1 MFLLFFRAPRGASG
15 PEAVLFILF
24 LSQASKLLVPSQEP
38 LPPEKLL
45 QPRGDYLGNRVAH
58 HPSFLELR
66 LSRALGLWEKQVLME
81 EAGRQPADA
90 APNLSS
96 FFAGALPANQP
107 QNGTAS
113 QPPGYGICQ

>member
-1 MFLLFFRAPRGASG
+1 MIS
-15 PEAVLFILF
+15 ILF
-24 LSQASKLLVPSQEP
+24 LSQASKLLAPSQEP

-45 QPRGDYLGNRVAH
+45 QPGGDYLGNRAA
-58 HPSFLELR
+58 PSRRLSKGTW
-66 LSRALGLWEKQVLME
+66 LSRARGFWKKQVLVK
-81 EAGRQPADA
+81 EAGRQPPG

-96 FFAGALPANQP
+96 VLAGAPLPVQP